1 MSFKN
6 KLLKKP
12 MHMFFASIA
21 ACRRPLAVS
30 TPKNLTKSFA
40 VAGISALLTSCALQ
54 PTPMPGDEQMALLKN
69 DNAQARINV
78 EPLVGELTLEEAMAR
93 GIKYNLDHRVRMMEQ
108 SVAIGQ
114 YEISQYDMLPKLT
127 ASAGYSW
134 RNNYLVTN
142 AVNSVTGQPSLADPY
157 ISSAKEFNTFGLA
170 LSWNILDFGVSYYN
184 AKQNAD
190 RVLVAMERRRKAMHL
205 IMQDVQSA
213 FWRAASAQ
221 KLQKNIQQTITM
233 AEKALKDSGKVE
245 QENLSKPLDALRY
258 QKNLLDNMRTLETI
272 EAELSAAKV
281 ELATL
286 INLPPGTALKIK
298 EPRFDMAPGGIGNIQ
313 IETLE
318 QLALLNNADLR
329 ESIYNARITVAETRK
344 AIVRMLPGINFSY
357 GPQYTDNSYYI
368 NKSWTELSANIS
380 GNLISMIFQG
390 PKVINQG
397 EAEKALAGE
406 RRMAVQMAVL
416 GQVHLAKQQYENAKR
431 LYSRSKTIAEVDGRI
446 ASVTAGAEK
455 EGATSRADLVAARS
469 SEIVS
474 ELRKYQTLAQL
485 YASSGRLQ
493 ATLGYEPELG
503 DIQGAPLKEVEKQVS
518 LSVKDWNNGTIVKRS
533 MGELATVGLLES
545 EKSARNSIAVAT
557 TDEQAAAEFTG
568 KKSRRYTR
576 HRRGQGKLAASLIG
590 AQASPLT
597 FSN

>member
-1 MSFKN
+1 MY
-6 KLLKKP
+6 
-12 MHMFFASIA
+12 
-21 ACRRPLAVS
+21 CRS
-30 TPKNLTKSFA
+30 TPTPRLNQPSSCQKWRGGRAFA
-40 VAGISALLTSCALQ
+40 VFGVALSLVGCALKLN
-54 PTPMPGDEQMALLKN
+54 PLPGNEQMDLLKN
-69 DNAQARINV
+69 DNVQARANV
-78 EPLVGELTLEEAMAR
+78 EPLVGELTLEDAMAR

-108 SVAIGQ
+108 AVAVGQ
-114 YEISQYDMLPKLT
+114 YDISRYDMLPKLT

-134 RNNYLVTN
+134 RNNYLITN
-142 AVNSVTGQPSLADPY
+142 AVNSVTGEPSLNDPF
-157 ISSAKEFNTFGLA
+157 ISSAKEFNTFGLS

-190 RVLVAMERRRKAMHL
+190 RVLVTMERRRKAMHL

-221 KLQKNIQQTITM
+221 KLHKNIQQTIGM

-286 INLPPGTALKIK
+286 INLPPGTQIRIK
-298 EPRFDMAPGGIGNIQ
+298 EPRFDVAPGGVGHIPV
-313 IETLE
+313 ETLE

-344 AIVRMLPGINFSY
+344 AIIRMLPGINFNY

-380 GNLISMIFQG
+380 GNLLGIIFQG
-390 PKVINQG
+390 PKIVSQG
-397 EAEKALAGE
+397 DAEKELANQ

-416 GQVHLAKQQYENAKR
+416 GQVHLAKQQYENAHR
-431 LYSRSKTIAEVDGRI
+431 LFSRSRTIAEVDGRI

-455 EGATSRADLVAARS
+455 EGAMSRAELVAARS

-485 YASSGRLQ
+485 YAASGRLQ

-503 DIQGAPLKEVEKQVS
+503 DIQSANLKDVEKQVS
-518 LSVKDWNNGTIVKRS
+518 LSVRDWNNGTIVKRS
-533 MGELATVGLLES
+533 MGELATAGLLES
-545 EKSARNSIAVAT
+545 EKASRNYINTAT
-557 TDEQAAAEFTG
+557 AEEKAAADPVT

-576 HRRGQGKLAASLIG
+576 YRRGQGKLAANMVG
-590 AQASPLT
+590 APASPLS
-597 FSN
+597 FAN

>member
-1 MSFKN
+1 MVLGGLS
-6 KLLKKP
+6 
-12 MHMFFASIA
+12 
-21 ACRRPLAVS
+21 V
-30 TPKNLTKSFA
+30 A
-40 VAGISALLTSCALQ
+40 VAGCALSLN
-54 PTPMPGDEQMALLKN
+54 PMPGNEQMDLLKN
-69 DNAQARINV
+69 DSIQARANV
-78 EPLVGELTLEEAMAR
+78 EPLVGELTLEDAMAR

-108 SVAIGQ
+108 AVAIGQ
-114 YEISQYDMLPKLT
+114 YDISKYDMLPKLT
-127 ASAGYSW
+127 ASAGYNW

-142 AVNSVTGQPSLADPY
+142 AVNSVTGQPSLSDPY
-157 ISSAKEFNTFGLA
+157 ISSAKEFNSFGLA

-221 KLQKNIQQTITM
+221 KLQKNIQQTM
-233 AEKALKDSGKVE
+233 DLAEKALRDSGKVE
-245 QENLSKPLDALRY
+245 KENLSKPLDALRY

-286 INLPPGTALKIK
+286 INLQPGTQIRIK
-298 EPRFDMAPGGIGNIQ
+298 EPKFDMAPGGVGQ
-313 IETLE
+313 IPVETLE

-329 ESIYNARITVAETRK
+329 ESVYNARITVAETRK

-368 NKSWTELSANIS
+368 NKSWTELTANIS
-380 GNLISMIFQG
+380 GNLLSMIIQG
-390 PKVINQG
+390 PKVVNQG
-397 EAEKALAGE
+397 EAEKELAYQ

-416 GQVHLAKQQYENAKR
+416 GQVHLAKQQYENAQR
-431 LYSRSKTIAEVDGRI
+431 LYNRSRTIAEVDTRI
-446 ASVTAGAEK
+446 SSVTAGAEK
-455 EGATSRADLVAARS
+455 EGAMSRADLVAARA

-493 ATLGYEPELG
+493 ATLGYEPDLG
-503 DIQGAPLKEVEKQVS
+503 DIQTAPLKEVEKQVN
-518 LSVKDWNNGTIVKRS
+518 LSVRDWNNGTIVKRS
-533 MGELATVGLLES
+533 MGELATAGLLDS
-545 EKSARNSIAVAT
+545 EKNSRSYIMTAT
-557 TDEQAAAEFTG
+557 ADEQAETQLTTKAR
-568 KKSRRYTR
+568 KSRHYSRT
-576 HRRGQGKLAASLIG
+576 RRGQGKLAANMVG
-590 AQASPLT
+590 APASPLT
-597 FSN
+597 FAN